1 MCSLCVHSQL
11 KISSLLKINLP
22 GYVVKEGAV
31 VSVVTDLASE
41 DLRYYLHKNK
51 HVSKINTVVE
61 KLILD
66 SVAVEKLL
74 AYQYVRNIYIIS
86 F

>member
-1 MCSLCVHSQL
+1 M
-11 KISSLLKINLP
+11 
-22 GYVVKEGAV
+22 
-31 VSVVTDLASE
+31 SVVTDLASE

-51 HVSKINTVVE
+51 HVSKINTV
-61 KLILD
+61 ILD